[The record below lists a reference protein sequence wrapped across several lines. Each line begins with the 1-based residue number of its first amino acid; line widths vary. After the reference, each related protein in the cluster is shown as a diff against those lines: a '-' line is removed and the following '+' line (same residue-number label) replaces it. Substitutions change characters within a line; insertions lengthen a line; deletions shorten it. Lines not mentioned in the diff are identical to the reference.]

1 LHKRQK
7 RRDQQAAPLV
17 VNASDRVAPYGAGGV
32 AGGVGSA
39 GGAGSAGGVG
49 AGSAGGAAGA
59 GSDAGAGADVS
70 VAAGGVTA
78 ASCVAKCQIPAA
90 IAPSMM
96 MKMTTLTAVF
106 TVALPQL
113 R

>member
-1 LHKRQK
+1 M
-7 RRDQQAAPLV
+7 AARPPGRAAKV
-17 VNASDRVAPYGAGGV
+17 VAPQRALYGAGGV
-32 AGGVGSA
+32 V
-39 GGAGSAGGVG
+39 GAGSAGGVG
-49 AGSAGGAAGA
+49 AGSAGGVGA

-96 MKMTTLTAVF
+96 MKMTTLTAVL